1 MDFELCRGSED
12 CTVRALEC
20 SDKGNKSEEPYVG
33 IQLQF
38 IASQRVLMDS
48 TLCLEMSWEKQ

>member
-1 MDFELCRGSED
+1 MLRN
-12 CTVRALEC
+12 
-20 SDKGNKSEEPYVG
+20 GNKSEERYVG

-48 TLCLEMSWEKQ
+48 TLCLEMSWENNDMVS